1 MKSLIPLLL
10 LPLALGACTREPV
23 RHDDLGLPSCDL
35 QQQRELPGE
44 LGGSITDPRQA
55 HVSMRAN
62 VLLADVSTARK
73 ARRISQEEATAFS
86 ERIAAV
92 RSQTDA
98 FVSQQGFLSAAE
110 RASFDREF
118 DGIAAQICQPR
129 PAQ

>member
-10 LPLALGACTREPV
+10 LPLALGACTREPL
-23 RHDDLGLPSCDL
+23 RHDDLGLPSCNL

-44 LGGSITDPRQA
+44 LGGTITDPRQA
-55 HVSMRAN
+55 HISMRAN

-73 ARRISQEEATAFS
+73 AQRISQEQATAFS

-98 FVSQQGFLSAAE
+98 LVGQQGFLSAAE

-118 DGIAAQICQPR
+118 DGIAMQICQPR
-129 PAQ
+129 